1 VSQSKS
7 DDNWIQ
13 EALDNSIN
21 DEIKITFEEVREIK
35 KLRRRG
41 FNEIADAYYNYL
53 QLGKKEG
60 TLTFTLKEFCQNK
73 GIKYPLIK

>member
-13 EALDNSIN
+13 EALDKSIN
-21 DEIKITFEEVREIK
+21 DEFPMTIEETREIK

-41 FNEIADAYYNYL
+41 FNDFADAYYEYL
-53 QLGKKEG
+53 QLEKKEG
-60 TLTFTLKEFCQNK
+60 TLSYTLKEFCNKK
-73 GIKYPLIK
+73 GIKYPLLK